1 VRKSKP
7 KIIKEYIYILLKY
20 IKYFWY
26 MWGCGKTW
34 KGLLENL
41 GVDGRIILK

>member
-7 KIIKEYIYILLKY
+7 IEDNNRLYISLKY
-20 IKYFWY
+20 INYFWY
-26 MWGCGKTW
+26 LLGCGKTW